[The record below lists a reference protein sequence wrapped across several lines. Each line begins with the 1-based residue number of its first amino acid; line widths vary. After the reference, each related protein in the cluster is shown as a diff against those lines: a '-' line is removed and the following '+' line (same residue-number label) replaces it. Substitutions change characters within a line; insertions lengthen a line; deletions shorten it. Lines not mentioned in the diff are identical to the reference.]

1 MNFKSEKQSMCQTLF
16 QGNRPKT
23 SKIKEENIMSGAAS
37 FVLGLLGLGASAGIN
52 AGQSIKQKK
61 AVHKAVEEMGY
72 VGTPDVLRMRER
84 VRKEWWD
91 MCGNHYNACKKCKLD
106 YGDPWKTPMCYLTK
120 RWFIA
125 HLNEKGI
132 PYDDVVVND
141 VTGVTYYLHQNE
153 ISRKWMQKLK

>member
-1 MNFKSEKQSMCQTLF
+1 
-16 QGNRPKT
+16 
-23 SKIKEENIMSGAAS
+23 MSGAAS

-52 AGQSIKQKK
+52 AGQSLKQKK
-61 AVHKAVEEMGY
+61 ADYQYGEECGLH
-72 VGTPDVLRMRER
+72 GTPDVLRMRER

-91 MCGNHYNACKKCKLD
+91 VCGKVYNACEKPVSY
-106 YGDPWKTPMCYLTK
+106 YGNPYKTPLCYCEK

-141 VTGVTYYLHQNE
+141 VTGVRYYEHQNE

>member
-1 MNFKSEKQSMCQTLF
+1 
-16 QGNRPKT
+16 
-23 SKIKEENIMSGAAS
+23 MSGAAS

-61 AVHKAVEEMGY
+61 AIHKAVEEMGY

-91 MCGNHYNACKKCKLD
+91 VCGKVYNACEKPVSY
-106 YGDPWKTPMCYLTK
+106 YGNPYKTPLCYCKK

-141 VTGVTYYLHQNE
+141 VTGVCYYEHQNE
-153 ISRKWMQKLK
+153 ISRKWMQKLG

>member
-1 MNFKSEKQSMCQTLF
+1 
-16 QGNRPKT
+16 
-23 SKIKEENIMSGAAS
+23 MSGAAS

-91 MCGNHYNACKKCKLD
+91 MCGNHYILQVDLGNA
-106 YGDPWKTPMCYLTK
+106 YL
-120 RWFIA
+120 
-125 HLNEKGI
+125 L
-132 PYDDVVVND
+132 
-141 VTGVTYYLHQNE
+141 VTQQAGQRIDIHTVLQLGLRIE
-153 ISRKWMQKLK
+153 VSKSMW

>member
-1 MNFKSEKQSMCQTLF
+1 
-16 QGNRPKT
+16 
-23 SKIKEENIMSGAAS
+23 MSGAAS

-106 YGDPWKTPMCYLTK
+106 YVDPWKTPLCYLTK

-132 PYDDVVVND
+132 PYDDVVVTD
-141 VTGVTYYLHQNE
+141 VTGVTYYEAQNE
-153 ISRKWMQKLK
+153 ISRIWMRKPS